1 MARVNVG
8 VDPKYLSDA
17 HLIAES
23 VEITMITGQLKKQKK
38 MSKVPDKFSLAKGHM
53 NFFKDKLL
61 YLKRRLNAVNNEMRR
76 RGFNPG
82 TKIDLNLFK
91 GSLLNDWTPSY
102 TDTMLVRERIVD
114 RLKKPLKLKNHRY
127 RRNNITNIDEFAN
140 KLLKSEVNRV

>member
-8 VDPKYLSDA
+8 VNPKYLSDA

-38 MSKVPDKFSLAKGHM
+38 MSQVPNKFSLAKGHM
-53 NFFKDKLL
+53 NFFKNKLL

-82 TKIDLNLFK
+82 TKIELNLFK

-102 TDTMLVRERIVD
+102 TDTMLVRERIVE
-114 RLKKPLKLKNHRY
+114 RLKSPLKLKNHRY
-127 RRNNITNIDEFAN
+127 CRNNITNINEFAN
-140 KLLKSEVNRV
+140 KLLKSEINKV